1 MRYFL
6 QKLGQFSIVFFIVTF
21 AVMILMRLGLNA
33 PGDPARTLLGGTVD
47 QELIDATTEK
57 YRLDQ
62 NYFVQ
67 YFFWLKN
74 IVVDQDMGR
83 SVPLSTDVV
92 DLIKS
97 RAMTTILL
105 GTYAIIWGLIIAVPL
120 AVRQAHKR
128 DSWFDK
134 FGSAGSFAFVS
145 APAVVLAPI
154 LTLLLIKENTI
165 GLPGPLS
172 DYQIS
177 FGGWF
182 PRIGDKVY
190 PWQDLGEHFKNFFV
204 PTLVLTLPIAAVF
217 ARLLRGDMVMT
228 LQADFVTLA
237 SAKGVSPRRVLWVHA
252 LSNSLFSLL
261 TSVGLQV
268 SGIVGGAIVV
278 EQFFD
283 LDGMGTMLVS
293 AILSKDLFIVQST
306 AAVLVFSVVI
316 VNLIVDL
323 LYGVLDPR
331 IRHAR
336 ALA

>member
-33 PGDPARTLLGGTVD
+33 PGDPARTLLGGTAD
-47 QELIDATTEK
+47 QNLIDATTDK
-57 YRLDQ
+57 YRLDS

-74 IVVDQDMGR
+74 MVTGDMGF
-83 SVPLSTDVV
+83 SVPNSLPVSS
-92 DLIKS
+92 LIKT
-97 RAMTTILL
+97 RVMTTLLL
-105 GTYAIIWGLIIAVPL
+105 GVYAISWGVIIAVPF
-120 AVRQAHKR
+120 AVRQAYKR

-134 FGSAGSFAFVS
+134 LGSGASFAFVS
-145 APAVVLAPI
+145 APAIVLAPI

-165 GLPGPLS
+165 SLPGPLS
-172 DYQIS
+172 DYQIN

-190 PWQDLGEHFKNFFV
+190 PWQDLGQHFKNFFV

-217 ARLLRGDMVMT
+217 SRLLRGDMVMT

-252 LSNSLFSLL
+252 LRNSLFSLL
-261 TSVGLQV
+261 TSIGLQIG
-268 SGIVGGAIVV
+268 GIVGGAIVA
-278 EQFFD
+278 ESFFD
-283 LDGMGTMLVS
+283 LDGMGTMLVT
-293 AILSKDLFIVQST
+293 AILSKDLFTVQS
-306 AAVLVFSVVI
+306 AAALLVASVVV

-331 IRHAR
+331 IRHVR